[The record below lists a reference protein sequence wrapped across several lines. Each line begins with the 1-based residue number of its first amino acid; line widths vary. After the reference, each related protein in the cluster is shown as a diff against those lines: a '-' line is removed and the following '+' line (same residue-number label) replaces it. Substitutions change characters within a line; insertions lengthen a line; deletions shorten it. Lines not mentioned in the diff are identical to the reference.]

1 MDRSVRLRH
10 DRFSAALAIIGATG
24 AIALLL
30 VGDRHLPIG
39 ITLAGLGVPPIAWFM
54 LSAAERREHPCNPWL
69 LATGTGGLLL
79 LAVALPPR
87 GSQDLWSYVMYGRMI
102 SHHASNPYFHVPNDF
117 RTDPFLRRVATG
129 WRNTPSVY
137 GPVFAAVAA
146 FGSFVAGGSALAAR
160 LFHQGVAAL
169 AIVVALRLI
178 WWRTRSTAA
187 VALLGLNPLVII
199 SVVNGGHNDAL
210 VGLAVLGATLLA
222 LADRPGWAGVCL
234 ALAALVKIT
243 ALLAAPALLVWIA
256 YRIGRRAATRFA
268 LATGVAVVVA
278 YAAAGWAAV
287 TALGTNGSL
296 VSRASIWNLPLTLV
310 GATGRRSSGTSGV
323 NWLGVTAVVSVLLIG
338 AIALSVAWHRCH
350 TVDPATAV
358 ALALSAYL
366 VVGMYVLP
374 WYVVW
379 MIPVAALSTS
389 RLPPRLVL
397 LFCALLPAVYALKAR
412 ALPHQVGPVWH
423 WIGSGVVPVALLAA
437 FVVVA
442 FARPDGDHPLGAA
455 DEQSTPSDTAASPA
469 AH

>member
-10 DRFSAALAIIGATG
+10 DRFSAALVIIGATG

-30 VGDRHLPIG
+30 VGDRYLPIG
-39 ITLAGLGVPPIAWFM
+39 ITLAGLGVPPIAWFV
-54 LSAAERREHPCNPWL
+54 LSAAERRGHPCNPWL
-69 LATGTGGLLL
+69 LATGIGGLLL

-87 GSQDLWSYVMYGRMI
+87 GSHDLWSYVMYGRMI
-102 SHHASNPYFHVPNDF
+102 SHHASSPYLHVPNDF

-160 LFHQGVAAL
+160 LFHQGLAAL
-169 AIVVALRLI
+169 AIVIALRLI

-210 VGLAVLGATLLA
+210 VGLAALGATLLA

-268 LATGVAVVVA
+268 ISTGVAVAVA

-296 VSRASIWNLPLTLV
+296 VSRASLWNLPLTLV
-310 GATGRRSSGTSGV
+310 GATGRRSSGMSGV
-323 NWLGVTAVVSVLLIG
+323 SWLGVTAVLSVLLIG
-338 AIALSVAWHRCH
+338 AIALAIAWRRRHAI
-350 TVDPATAV
+350 DPAAAV
-358 ALALSAYL
+358 ALALAAYL

-379 MIPVAALSTS
+379 MIPVAALSTN
-389 RLPPRLVL
+389 RLPHRLVL
-397 LFCALLPAVYALKAR
+397 LFCGLLPAVYALKAR
-412 ALPHQVGPVWH
+412 ALPHPVGPEWH
-423 WIGSGVVPVALLAA
+423 WIGSGLVPVALLAA
-437 FVVVA
+437 FVAVA
-442 FARPDGDHPLGAA
+442 FARGSGRHRPRRAVQQPVRSGTD
-455 DEQSTPSDTAASPA
+455 PA
-469 AH
+469 PVVP